1 MARKDNP
8 KYVGRLGLHSVYRG
22 GKGTFAI
29 AQYSNLTEIVPVVKI
44 KNAGWSYEKG
54 EIKQIKR
61 TGTFKSEL
69 MYAKKLLEK

>member
-1 MARKDNP
+1 MARKNNP
-8 KYVGRLGLHSVYRG
+8 KYIGRFGLHPVYRG
-22 GKGTFAI
+22 KKGAFAI

-44 KNAGWSYEKG
+44 KSAGWSYEKG

-69 MYAKKLLEK
+69 LYAKKLLER